1 MRKVPTRDFFL
12 SETKVSNSISVCS
25 ERRAADS
32 RNRRDLQSR
41 AAERLHFRRIV
52 KSHDSQSRRDAA
64 VESHVASIPA
74 SCIAPFTPPPHLVP
88 FVYVGSVTTGAGNFS
103 WKKAFPSPIGVRNI
117 FVPPRRAVHPQP
129 NPVVLLGRIARGRNE
144 GVDIYSD
151 GRRPTECSGDQREA
165 NSGRGMKRRHQ
176 GSRE

>member
-1 MRKVPTRDFFL
+1 MSKVPTRDFF
-12 SETKVSNSISVCS
+12 SESKVVSVCS

-74 SCIAPFTPPPHLVP
+74 SCIAPFTPRLIP
-88 FVYVGSVTTGAGNFS
+88 FVYISSVTTGAGNFS

-117 FVPPRRAVHPQP
+117 FVLPRHAVHPQP
-129 NPVVLLGRIARGRNE
+129 NPEVLLGRIARGRNE
-144 GVDIYSD
+144 GVDGN
-151 GRRPTECSGDQREA
+151 GRRPTECSGDQ
-165 NSGRGMKRRHQ
+165 
-176 GSRE
+176 